1 MLGYFLFLSKGI
13 SLKHLI
19 TTARLSLLLA
29 LGLMSQNLYAKS
41 SIISPIPLPQ
51 QKILDID
58 EHSCNDGC
66 LKRLYTNGYIF
77 SFLAKFST
85 STTDKKVL
93 RYFSEAMAQLSGI
106 EVMQDSGSKEHFR
119 VALLIPKQLVG
130 RYSVSV
136 ANTILSYLI
145 ARNIDFDFQ
154 VFDSIDESKENLE
167 STYLRIIQS
176 NANFVI
182 AMLGPTGV
190 QNLIDYDNLIYP
202 TYIPTINKERLP
214 QGVIDRLPENL
225 YFGGI
230 SYKEQ
235 FQALLPLMQDMP
247 LIEYTDDS
255 QIGGYLSTL
264 FSSLEERVIRQRSLS
279 NQEASQFTKTLEKE
293 STYFPNAALIL
304 NTSAPKTGLILSQI
318 ELSDEPPRVYLSTQ
332 INFSPIVLQLASPK
346 ARENLF
352 VVSSIGAI
360 DTNLME
366 YAFLLN
372 NDLRYDWVSYATSL
386 GVEFGLRTI
395 TKDSKQLFSESMRD
409 KQIQYQN
416 RIWTTKGANFVPVK

>member
-1 MLGYFLFLSKGI
+1 MLGYLLFLSKGI

-19 TTARLSLLLA
+19 TTARLSLLA
-29 LGLMSQNLYAKS
+29 LVLVSQNLYAKS
-41 SIISPIPLPQ
+41 SIISPIPPPQ
-51 QKILDID
+51 EKILDID
-58 EHSCNDGC
+58 EHSCSDSC
-66 LKRLYTNGYIF
+66 LKKLYTNGYIF
-77 SFLAKFST
+77 SFLAKFNT
-85 STTDKKVL
+85 NTTDKKVL
-93 RYFSEAMAQLSGI
+93 RYFSEALAQLSGI
-106 EVMQDSGSKEHFR
+106 EPQDSSSGDHFKI
-119 VALLIPKQLVG
+119 ALLIPKQLVG

-230 SYKEQ
+230 SYEEQ

-255 QIGGYLSTL
+255 QIGSYLSTL
-264 FSSLEERVIRQRSLS
+264 FSSLEERVIHQRSLS
-279 NQEASQFTKTLEKE
+279 NQEASQFTKTLQQE
-293 STYFPNAALIL
+293 TPYFPGAALIL

-318 ELSDEPPRVYLSTQ
+318 ELSNEPPRVYLSTQ

-346 ARENLF
+346 SRENLF
-352 VVSSIGAI
+352 VVSSIGII

-386 GVEFGLRTI
+386 GVEFGIRTI

-409 KQIQYQN
+409 KQIHYQN

>member
-1 MLGYFLFLSKGI
+1 MLGFLLRHHIKGVG
-13 SLKHLI
+13 LKFI
-19 TTARLSLLLA
+19 TTTLTFMLA
-29 LGLMSQNLYAKS
+29 LGLMSQNLFAKS
-41 SIISPIPLPQ
+41 SIISPIPPPQ
-51 QKILDID
+51 EKILDID
-58 EHSCNDGC
+58 EHSCSDGC
-66 LKRLYTNGYIF
+66 LKKLYTNGYIF
-77 SFLAKFST
+77 SFLAKFNT
-85 STTDKKVL
+85 NTTDKKVL
-93 RYFSEAMAQLSGI
+93 HYFSQALAQLSGI
-106 EVMQDSGSKEHFR
+106 EPQDPSNGEHFR
-119 VALLIPKQLVG
+119 IALLIPKQMVG

-136 ANTILSYLI
+136 ANTILAYLI

-154 VFDSIDESKENLE
+154 VFDSIDESKANLE

-202 TYIPTINKERLP
+202 TYIPTINKERLS
-214 QGVIDRLPENL
+214 QDIIDKLPENL

-235 FQALLPLMQDMP
+235 FQALQPLMQDMP
-247 LIEYTDDS
+247 LIEYADDS
-255 QIGGYLSTL
+255 QIGSYLTTL
-264 FSSLEERVIRQRSLS
+264 FTELDGNIIHQRSLS
-279 NQEASQFTKTLEKE
+279 NQEASQFNKTLQKE
-293 STYFPNAALIL
+293 TSYFPGAALIL

-318 ELSDEPPRVYLSTQ
+318 ELNEDTPRIYLSTQ
-332 INFSPIVLQLASPK
+332 INFSPIILQLASPK

-352 VVSSIGAI
+352 VASSIGTI

-366 YAFLLN
+366 YASLLN
-372 NDLRYDWVSYATSL
+372 TNLRYDWVSYATSL

-395 TKDSKQLFSESMRD
+395 AKDSKALFSESMRD

-416 RIWTTKGANFVPVK
+416 RIWTTKEANFILAK

>member
-1 MLGYFLFLSKGI
+1 MLGYLLFLSKGI

-19 TTARLSLLLA
+19 TTARLSLLA
-29 LGLMSQNLYAKS
+29 LVLVSQNLYAKS
-41 SIISPIPLPQ
+41 SIISPIPPPQ
-51 QKILDID
+51 EKILDID
-58 EHSCNDGC
+58 EHSCSDSC
-66 LKRLYTNGYIF
+66 LKKLYTNGYIF
-77 SFLAKFST
+77 SFLAKFNT
-85 STTDKKVL
+85 NTTDKKVL
-93 RYFSEAMAQLSGI
+93 RYFSEALAQLSGI
-106 EVMQDSGSKEHFR
+106 EPQDSSSGDHFKI
-119 VALLIPKQLVG
+119 ALLIPKQLVG

-230 SYKEQ
+230 SYEEQ

-255 QIGGYLSTL
+255 QIGSYLSTL
-264 FSSLEERVIRQRSLS
+264 FSSLEERVIHQRSLS
-279 NQEASQFTKTLEKE
+279 NQEASQFTKTLQQE
-293 STYFPNAALIL
+293 TPYFPGAALIL

-318 ELSDEPPRVYLSTQ
+318 ELSNEPPRVYLSTQ

-346 ARENLF
+346 SRENLF
-352 VVSSIGAI
+352 VVSSIGII

-409 KQIQYQN
+409 KQIHYQN